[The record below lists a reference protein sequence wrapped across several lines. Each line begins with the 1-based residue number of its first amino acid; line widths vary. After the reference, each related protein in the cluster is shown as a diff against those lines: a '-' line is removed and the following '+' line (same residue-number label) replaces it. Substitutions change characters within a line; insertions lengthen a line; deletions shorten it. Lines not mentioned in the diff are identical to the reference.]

1 MPVKLGNGAR
11 GLDDTTTRTPGGARR
26 GERLVHEQDLPAALA
41 AALDANFERLVMTYQ
56 DRLYAFVLR
65 LTANAPDAEE
75 MVADAFVRAYHA
87 LARYPAERVR
97 ALALRPWLYQ
107 IVRNVF
113 HNRVRGR
120 RLQLVPLDPT
130 GEERDPRCTD
140 DAAAR
145 PDAVLERAEL
155 REALTVRLMAL
166 PERERVAVALRHVQ
180 GWGYGEIATLLGQP
194 VGTIKANVH
203 RGIRRLRA
211 SLNVSGEW
219 R

>member
-1 MPVKLGNGAR
+1 MPAKLGNGAR
-11 GLDDTTTRTPGGARR
+11 GLDDTTTRTHGGARR
-26 GERLVHEQDLPAALA
+26 GERLVHEQDVPAALA
-41 AALDANFERLVMTYQ
+41 AALDANFARLVMTYQ

-120 RLQLVPLDPT
+120 RLRLVPLDRT
-130 GEERDPRCTD
+130 GEGRDPGFPD
-140 DAAAR
+140 DAAER

-166 PERERVAVALRHVQ
+166 PERERVAVVLHHVQ
-180 GWGYGEIATLLGQP
+180 GWGYGEIAALVGQP
-194 VGTIKANVH
+194 VGTVKAHVH
-203 RGIRRLRA
+203 RGIERLRA
-211 SLNVSGEW
+211 VLSADGAW